1 MILITGA
8 TGKTGSATAKSLGE
22 QGERF
27 RALIRNE
34 EKKEGLES
42 IGGEVVIG
50 SIENTDV
57 VNQSMQGVKTVLV
70 LLPNSESQLALE
82 KQLVDSAKQ
91 AGVERIV
98 KMSSIEATPDATS
111 PIPKLHLE
119 SEEYIKQS
127 GLAWTMIKP
136 NFYMQNLLASAGT
149 IKDQGKIFLPMGEGK
164 TGMIDTTDVGKVI
177 AKVLSEDGHESMN
190 HEITGPEI
198 LSFYEVAEIF
208 SKALGKQVDYVDV
221 PMDAYKETLG
231 QFLTNQWHLDAVID
245 LFKGIAEGGIEDKT
259 NTFNELT
266 GETPKSLSQFL
277 AENSFIFKS

>member
-22 QGERF
+22 KGETF

-42 IGGEVVIG
+42 LGGEVVIG
-50 SIENTDV
+50 SIENTEV
-57 VNQSMQGVKTVLV
+57 VNQSMQEVKTVLV

-149 IKDQGKIFLPMGEGK
+149 IKEQGKIFLPMGDGK
-164 TGMIDTTDVGKVI
+164 TGMIDTTDVGKVL

-208 SKALGKQVDYVDV
+208 SQVLGKQVDYVDV

-259 NTFNELT
+259 DTFNELM

>member
-1 MILITGA
+1 MILLTGA
-8 TGKTGSATAKSLGE
+8 TGKTGSATAKALNEKGIT
-22 QGERF
+22 F

-34 EKKEGLES
+34 EKRGGIES
-42 IGGEVVIG
+42 LGGEVVIG
-50 SIENTDV
+50 SIENKEAVD
-57 VNQSMQGVKTVLV
+57 QSMVDVETALI
-70 LLPNSESQLALE
+70 LLPNSENQLSLE

-91 AGVERIV
+91 AGAKRVV
-98 KMSSIEATPDATS
+98 KMSSIEATPDAMS

-127 GLAWTMIKP
+127 GLSWTMIKP

-164 TGMIDTTDVGKVI
+164 TGMIDTTDVGKVL

-198 LSFYEVAEIF
+198 LSFNEVAEIF
-208 SKALGKQVDYVDV
+208 SKGLDKQVDYVDV
-221 PMDAYKETLG
+221 PLAAYKETLG

-245 LFKGIAEGGIEDKT
+245 LFKGIADGGIEEKT
-259 NTFNELT
+259 DTYSELM
-266 GETPKSLSQFL
+266 GESPKSLSEFIS
-277 AENSFIFKS
+277 ENSFIFKS

>member
-1 MILITGA
+1 MILLTGA
-8 TGKTGSATAKSLGE
+8 TGKTGSATAKALNEKGIT
-22 QGERF
+22 F

-34 EKKEGLES
+34 EKRGDIES
-42 IGGEVVIG
+42 LGGEVVIG
-50 SIENTDV
+50 SIENKEAVD
-57 VNQSMQGVKTVLV
+57 QSMVDVETALI
-70 LLPNSESQLALE
+70 LLPNSENQLSLE

-91 AGVERIV
+91 AGAKRVV

-127 GLAWTMIKP
+127 GLNWTMIKP

-164 TGMIDTTDVGKVI
+164 TGMIDTTDVGKAL

-198 LSFYEVAEIF
+198 LSFNEVAEIF
-208 SKALGKQVDYVDV
+208 SKGLDKQVDYVDV
-221 PMDAYKETLG
+221 PLAAYKETLG

-245 LFKGIAEGGIEDKT
+245 LFKGIADGGIEEKT
-259 NTFNELT
+259 DTYSELM
-266 GETPKSLSQFL
+266 GESPKSLSEFIS
-277 AENSFIFKS
+277 ENSFIFKS

>member
-22 QGERF
+22 KGETF

-42 IGGEVVIG
+42 LGGEVVIG
-50 SIENTDV
+50 SIENTEV
-57 VNQSMQGVKTVLV
+57 VKQSMQGVKTVLV

-149 IKDQGKIFLPMGEGK
+149 IKEQGKIFLPMGDGK
-164 TGMIDTTDVGKVI
+164 TGMIDTTDVGKVL

-208 SKALGKQVDYVDV
+208 SQVLGKQVDYVDV

-259 NTFNELT
+259 DTFNELM

>member
-22 QGERF
+22 KGETF

-42 IGGEVVIG
+42 LGGEVVIG
-50 SIENTDV
+50 SIENTEV

-98 KMSSIEATPDATS
+98 KMSSIEATPDATN

-149 IKDQGKIFLPMGEGK
+149 IKEQGKIFLPMGEGK
-164 TGMIDTTDVGKVI
+164 TGMIDTTDVGKVL

-208 SKALGKQVDYVDV
+208 SQVLGKQVDYVDV

-259 NTFNELT
+259 DTFNELM

>member
-1 MILITGA
+1 MILLTGA
-8 TGKTGSATAKSLGE
+8 TGKTGSATAKALNEKGIT
-22 QGERF
+22 F

-34 EKKEGLES
+34 EKRGDIES
-42 IGGEVVIG
+42 LGGEVVIG
-50 SIENTDV
+50 SIENKEAVD
-57 VNQSMQGVKTVLV
+57 QSMVDVETALI
-70 LLPNSESQLALE
+70 LLPNSENQLSLE

-91 AGVERIV
+91 AGAKRIV

-127 GLAWTMIKP
+127 GLSWTMIKP

-164 TGMIDTTDVGKVI
+164 TGMIDTTDVGKVL

-198 LSFYEVAEIF
+198 LSFNEVAEIF
-208 SKALGKQVDYVDV
+208 SKGLDKQVDYVDV
-221 PMDAYKETLG
+221 PLAAYKETLG

-245 LFKGIAEGGIEDKT
+245 LFKGIADGGIEEKT
-259 NTFNELT
+259 DTYSELM
-266 GETPKSLSQFL
+266 GESPKSLSEFIS
-277 AENSFIFKS
+277 ENSFIFKS

>member
-1 MILITGA
+1 MILLTGA
-8 TGKTGSATAKSLGE
+8 TGKTGSATAKALNEKGVT
-22 QGERF
+22 F

-34 EKKEGLES
+34 EKRGDIES
-42 IGGEVVIG
+42 LGGEVVIG
-50 SIENTDV
+50 SIENKEAVD
-57 VNQSMQGVKTVLV
+57 QSMVDVETALI
-70 LLPNSESQLALE
+70 LLPNSENQLSLE

-91 AGVERIV
+91 AGAKRVV

-127 GLAWTMIKP
+127 GLSWTMIKP

-164 TGMIDTTDVGKVI
+164 TGMIDTTDVGKVL

-198 LSFYEVAEIF
+198 LSFNEVAEIF
-208 SKALGKQVDYVDV
+208 SKGLDKQVDYVDV
-221 PMDAYKETLG
+221 PLAAYKETLG

-245 LFKGIAEGGIEDKT
+245 LFKGIADGGIEEKT
-259 NTFNELT
+259 DTYSELM
-266 GETPKSLSQFL
+266 GESPKSLSEFIS
-277 AENSFIFKS
+277 ENSFIFKS

>member
-22 QGERF
+22 KGETF

-42 IGGEVVIG
+42 LGGEVVIG
-50 SIENTDV
+50 SIENTEV

-149 IKDQGKIFLPMGEGK
+149 IKEQGKIFLPMGDGK
-164 TGMIDTTDVGKVI
+164 TGMIDTTDVGKVL

-198 LSFYEVAEIF
+198 LSFYEVAAIF
-208 SKALGKQVDYVDV
+208 RPVLGKQVDYVDV

-259 NTFNELT
+259 DTFNELM

>member
-1 MILITGA
+1 MILLTGA
-8 TGKTGSATAKSLGE
+8 TGKTGSATAKALNEKGIT
-22 QGERF
+22 F

-34 EKKEGLES
+34 EKRGDIES
-42 IGGEVVIG
+42 LGGEVVIG
-50 SIENTDV
+50 SIENKEAVD
-57 VNQSMQGVKTVLV
+57 QSMVDVETALI
-70 LLPNSESQLALE
+70 LLPNSENQLSLE

-91 AGVERIV
+91 AGAKRVV

-127 GLAWTMIKP
+127 GLNWTMIKP

-164 TGMIDTTDVGKVI
+164 TGMIDTTDVGKVL
-177 AKVLSEDGHESMN
+177 AKVLSEDGHESIN

-198 LSFYEVAEIF
+198 LSFNEVAEIF
-208 SKALGKQVDYVDV
+208 SKGLDKQVDYVDV
-221 PMDAYKETLG
+221 PLAAYKETLG

-245 LFKGIAEGGIEDKT
+245 LFKGIADGGIEEKT
-259 NTFNELT
+259 DTYSELM
-266 GETPKSLSQFL
+266 GESPKSLSEFIS
-277 AENSFIFKS
+277 ENSFIFKS

>member
-22 QGERF
+22 KGETF

-42 IGGEVVIG
+42 LGGEVVIG
-50 SIENTDV
+50 SIENTEV

-149 IKDQGKIFLPMGEGK
+149 IKEQGKIFLPMGDGK
-164 TGMIDTTDVGKVI
+164 TGMIDTTDVGKVL

-208 SKALGKQVDYVDV
+208 SQVLGKQVDYVDV

-259 NTFNELT
+259 DTFNELM
-266 GETPKSLSQFL
+266 GEAPKSLSQFL

>member
-22 QGERF
+22 KGETF

-42 IGGEVVIG
+42 LGGEVVIG
-50 SIENTDV
+50 SIENTEV

-149 IKDQGKIFLPMGEGK
+149 IKEQGKIFLPMGDGK
-164 TGMIDTTDVGKVI
+164 TGMIDTTDVGKVL

-208 SKALGKQVDYVDV
+208 SQVLGKQVDYVDV

-259 NTFNELT
+259 DTFNELM

-277 AENSFIFKS
+277 ADNSFIFKS

>member
-1 MILITGA
+1 MILLTGA
-8 TGKTGSATAKSLGE
+8 TGKTGSATAKALN
-22 QGERF
+22 ERGIKF

-34 EKKEGLES
+34 EKREEIES
-42 IGGEVVIG
+42 LGGEVVIG
-50 SIENTDV
+50 SIENKEAVD
-57 VNQSMQGVKTVLV
+57 QSMVDIEAALI
-70 LLPNSESQLALE
+70 LLPNSENQLSLE

-91 AGVERIV
+91 AGANRVV

-127 GLAWTMIKP
+127 GLSWTMIKP

-164 TGMIDTTDVGKVI
+164 TGMIDTTDVGKVL

-208 SKALGKQVDYVDV
+208 SQGLGKQVDYVDV
-221 PMDAYKETLG
+221 PLGAYKETLG

-245 LFKGIAEGGIEDKT
+245 LFKGIADGGIEEKT
-259 NTFNELT
+259 DTYSELM
-266 GETPKSLSQFL
+266 GESPKSLSEFIS
-277 AENSFIFKS
+277 ENSFIFKS

>member
-22 QGERF
+22 KGETF

-42 IGGEVVIG
+42 LGGEVVIG
-50 SIENTDV
+50 SIENTEV

-149 IKDQGKIFLPMGEGK
+149 IKEQCKIFLPMADGK
-164 TGMIDTTDVGKVI
+164 TGMIDTTDVGKVL
-177 AKVLSEDGHESMN
+177 AKVLSEEGHESMN

-208 SKALGKQVDYVDV
+208 SQALGKQVDYVDV

-259 NTFNELT
+259 DTFNELM

>member
-22 QGERF
+22 KGETF

-42 IGGEVVIG
+42 LGGEVVIG

-259 NTFNELT
+259 DTFNELM

>member
-22 QGERF
+22 KGETF

-42 IGGEVVIG
+42 LGGEVVIG
-50 SIENTDV
+50 SIENTGV

-149 IKDQGKIFLPMGEGK
+149 IKEQGKIFLPMGDGK
-164 TGMIDTTDVGKVI
+164 TGMIDTTDVGKVL

-208 SKALGKQVDYVDV
+208 SQVLGKQVDYVDV

-259 NTFNELT
+259 DTFNELM
-266 GETPKSLSQFL
+266 GETPTSLSQFL